1 MGELGKHSL
10 FLHKKL
16 YDYLIN
22 LNINLVIF
30 VGKNTKDLYNLAK
43 NKIES
48 AWAESSEQIIKKDII
63 QLIKPMDTILIKGSR
78 YMKMEVIVN
87 YLIMKRIYNFQR
99 WLRNLI

>member
-30 VGKNTKDLYNLAK
+30 VGKNTKDLYNLSK

-48 AWAESSEQIIKKDII
+48 AWAESSEQIIEKDII
-63 QLIKPMDTILIKGSR
+63 NLIKPMDTILIKGSR

-87 YLIMKRIYNFQR
+87 YLIMKYKTKVA
-99 WLRNLI
+99 